1 MKLNPDCIRD
11 ILFAVEELSGP
22 DSLITSG
29 QLANTKF
36 LKNKYS
42 EDEILYHIKQ
52 LDWSGYIKTP
62 KSNRTIDGI
71 YFINDL
77 SPIGHEFIS
86 SIRKDNNW
94 NKVKSISKEVGSE
107 TLSSLKSI
115 AEGVIA
121 SAIKVSL
128 GLP

>member
-1 MKLNPDCIRD
+1 MKLNPECIRD
-11 ILFAVEELSGP
+11 ILFSIEELSGP
-22 DSLITSG
+22 NSLITST

-36 LKNKYS
+36 LKDKYS

-52 LDWSGYIKTP
+52 LDWAEYIVTPSKNKTL
-62 KSNRTIDGI
+62 DGI

-86 SIRKDNNW
+86 EIRNNTNW

-107 TLSSLKSI
+107 TLTSIKSI
-115 AEGVIA
+115 AEGVIS
-121 SAIKVSL
+121 SAIKASL

>member
-1 MKLNPDCIRD
+1 MKLNPECIRD
-11 ILFAVEELSGP
+11 ILFSIEELSGP
-22 DSLITSG
+22 SSLITSV
-29 QLANTKF
+29 QLANTEF
-36 LKNKYS
+36 LKDKYS

-62 KSNRTIDGI
+62 NKNKTLDGI

-86 SIRKDNNW
+86 DIRNDTNW
-94 NKVKSISKEVGSE
+94 NKVKTISKEVGTE
-107 TLSSLKSI
+107 TLTSIKSI
-115 AEGVIA
+115 AEGVIS
-121 SAIKVSL
+121 SAIKSSL

>member
-22 DSLITSG
+22 DSLLTSE

-52 LDWSGYIKTP
+52 LDWSRYIKTP
-62 KSNRTIDGI
+62 KNNRTIDGI